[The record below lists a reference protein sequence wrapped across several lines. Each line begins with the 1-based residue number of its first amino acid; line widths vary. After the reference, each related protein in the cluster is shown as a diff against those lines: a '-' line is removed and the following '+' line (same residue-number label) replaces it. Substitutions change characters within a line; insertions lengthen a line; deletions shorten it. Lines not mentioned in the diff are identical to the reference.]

1 MRPRFSRLWPVV
13 TLLLLGS
20 LFGAAV
26 GEAVRAAPLGQSPTL
41 AVLISEVA
49 WGGTAA
55 FSADEW
61 MELYNPGSVPINLT
75 GWTLKSTTNS
85 DPNITLTGSIQ
96 AGGFYLLER
105 TDDSTISDFTAD
117 KIYKGKLLDSG
128 EILELRDSANV
139 LIDTANQDGGS
150 WPAGSGLPNY
160 ASMERIGVNPDGPTA
175 WASNDMITRNGS
187 DEGGNPVNGTPRRP
201 NSTDTPAPTPTATSV
216 PALTVLINEVAWSGT
231 NASADDEWIELYNP
245 GSQVD
250 LTGWYLT
257 AADGSPN
264 IPLSGP
270 VADGGYYLLERTDD
284 NAISDISADFIFNGE
299 LADDGETLRL
309 LDPNGNVVDAA
320 NLDGGAWPAG
330 SGSPNYASMERR
342 GVLPDSATSWI
353 TNTGVVANGLDAY
366 GNAIKGTP
374 GKPNWAYSVTPT
386 ATTTSTATR
395 TLTPTPTRTPTLTAT
410 PTRTP
415 TIQPIV
421 LVINEFL
428 PHPHTDWNGDG
439 VANVYDEYIEIMNV
453 STEPVSLKNWKLD
466 NGLGDSSPYK
476 LPDVTL
482 EPRAITRFF
491 RSDSG
496 LPLSDGGA
504 TVRLL
509 KPDGQTADIY
519 TYPLVEA
526 TDITWCRL
534 PDGNGVWTFACRPT
548 PGRPNVRAESS
559 YLTPIPSNAMGG
571 QYAPESCLLADTL
584 PEGILQAECGDW
596 RAAIWNWGLWGE
608 GEEFWLESRFKWGL
622 FIQ

>member
-1 MRPRFSRLWPVV
+1 
-13 TLLLLGS
+13 
-20 LFGAAV
+20 
-26 GEAVRAAPLGQSPTL
+26 
-41 AVLISEVA
+41 
-49 WGGTAA
+49 
-55 FSADEW
+55 
-61 MELYNPGSVPINLT
+61 
-75 GWTLKSTTNS
+75 
-85 DPNITLTGSIQ
+85 
-96 AGGFYLLER
+96 
-105 TDDSTISDFTAD
+105 
-117 KIYKGKLLDSG
+117 
-128 EILELRDSANV
+128 
-139 LIDTANQDGGS
+139 
-150 WPAGSGLPNY
+150 
-160 ASMERIGVNPDGPTA
+160 
-175 WASNDMITRNGS
+175 MITRNGL
-187 DEGGNPVNGTPRRP
+187 DEGGNPVNGTPRQP
-201 NSTDTPAPTPTATSV
+201 NSAVPPPATPIPTTTFTPTDTLISTDTPTLTGTPTATGSATPTPTTTSTVTPTFTTTSTSTPTTV
-216 PALTVLINEVAWSGT
+216 PALALLINEVAWAGT
-231 NASADDEWIELYNP
+231 QANSNDEWIELYNP
-245 GSQVD
+245 GAQAIN
-250 LTGWYLT
+250 LAGWKLV
-257 AADGSPN
+257 ALDGSPE
-264 IPLSGP
+264 IILGGQ
-270 VADGGYYLLERTDD
+270 VAAGSYYLLERTDD
-284 NAISDISADFIFNGE
+284 DTVSDVPASLIYSGALSN
-299 LADDGETLRL
+299 DGEVLKL
-309 LDPNGNVVDAA
+309 LAPNGSVVDTA

-330 SGSPNYASMERR
+330 SSSPNYASMERR
-342 GVLPDSATSWI
+342 GVLADSATSWI
-353 TNTGVVANGLDAY
+353 TNTGVVANGHDAD

-374 GKPNWAYSVTPT
+374 GQPNWAYSVTPT
-386 ATTTSTATR
+386 VTTTSTATR

-410 PTRTP
+410 ATRTP
-415 TIQPIV
+415 TMQPIV

-466 NGLGDSSPYK
+466 NGLGDFSPYK
-476 LPDVTL
+476 LPDISL

-509 KPDGQTADIY
+509 RPGGQTADIY

-559 YLTPIPSNAMGG
+559 YLTPTPSSATGG

>member
-1 MRPRFSRLWPVV
+1 
-13 TLLLLGS
+13 
-20 LFGAAV
+20 
-26 GEAVRAAPLGQSPTL
+26 
-41 AVLISEVA
+41 
-49 WGGTAA
+49 
-55 FSADEW
+55 

-96 AGGFYLLER
+96 EGGFYLLER
-105 TDDSTISDFTAD
+105 PDDNTISDITAD
-117 KIYKGKLLDSG
+117 KRYTGKLLDSG
-128 EILELRDSANV
+128 EILELRDSTNTF
-139 LIDTANQDGGS
+139 IDTANLGCSNPPVCS
-150 WPAGSGLPNY
+150 WYAGTALPSY
-160 ASMERIGVNPDGPTA
+160 ASMERIGLMPDGPTA
-175 WASNDMITRNGS
+175 WASNNTITRNGL
-187 DEGGNPVNGTPRRP
+187 DEGGNPVNGTPRQP
-201 NSTDTPAPTPTATSV
+201 NSAVTPTATPISPTPTEISIPPTPTETPIPPAPTETSIPPTLTPTTV
-216 PALTVLINEVAWSGT
+216 PSLALLINEVAWGGT
-231 NASADDEWIELYNP
+231 QADSNDEWIELYNP
-245 GSQVD
+245 GAQAIN
-250 LTGWYLT
+250 LAGWKLV
-257 AADGSPN
+257 APDGSPE
-264 IPLSGP
+264 IILGGQ
-270 VADGGYYLLERTDD
+270 VAAGGYYLLERTDD
-284 NAISDISADFIFNGE
+284 NTVSDVPASLIYGGALSK
-299 LADDGETLRL
+299 DGEALKL
-309 LDPNGNVVDAA
+309 LAPNESVVDTA

-353 TNTGVVANGLDAY
+353 TNTGVVANGHDTD

-374 GKPNWAYSVTPT
+374 GQPNWAYSVTPT
-386 ATTTSTATR
+386 VTTTSTATS

-410 PTRTP
+410 ATRTP
-415 TIQPIV
+415 TMQPIV

-476 LPDVTL
+476 LPDISL

-504 TVRLL
+504 AVRLL
-509 KPDGQTADIY
+509 RPGGQTADIY

-559 YLTPIPSNAMGG
+559 YLTPTPSSATGG

-608 GEEFWLESRFKWGL
+608 DEEFWLESRFKWGV
-622 FIQ
+622 FIR